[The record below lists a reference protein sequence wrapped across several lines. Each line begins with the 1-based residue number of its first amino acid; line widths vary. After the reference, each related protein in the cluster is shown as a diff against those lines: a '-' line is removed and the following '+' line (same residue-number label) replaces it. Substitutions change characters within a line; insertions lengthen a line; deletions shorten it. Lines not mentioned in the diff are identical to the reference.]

1 MKLSKLGFTTLAA
14 ALLLSISLQAK
25 NEMKNA
31 YLFGFASSFS
41 DSTVYV
47 TDIQEVDSAWFT
59 SKNKFLISRENYSSQ
74 LRDYLSEQGEEHR
87 TCVVEYAFSAKKA
100 EKAWNKL
107 YSRYAHNQK
116 KKNKQKQT
124 NELPPF
130 QIKKLTK
137 DQFSFVAV
145 SPTEQ
150 YQEDEPEKPVKKI
163 KAKKA
168 LKNQQRPQGAP
179 EGPQN
184 GQPHEGPQR
193 P

>member
-1 MKLSKLGFTTLAA
+1 MKLSKLGFTICAA
-14 ALLLSISLQAK
+14 ALLLSLSLQAK
-25 NEMKNA
+25 NEMRKA

-74 LRDYLSEQGEEHR
+74 LRDYLSGQGEDHR
-87 TCVVEYAFSAKKA
+87 TCVVEYAFNAKKA

-137 DQFSFVAV
+137 EQFSFLAV
-145 SPTEQ
+145 NPTEQ
-150 YQEDEPEKPVKKI
+150 YLEEESEKPVKKI

-179 EGPQN
+179 KGTQDR
-184 GQPHEGPQR
+184 QSHEEPQR

>member
-14 ALLLSISLQAK
+14 TLLLSISLQAK
-25 NEMKNA
+25 NEMKKA

-41 DSTVYV
+41 DSTVYI

-74 LRDYLSEQGEEHR
+74 LRDYLSAQGEEHR
-87 TCVVEYAFSAKKA
+87 TCIVEYAFNAKKA

-107 YSRYAHNQK
+107 YSRYTHNQK

-130 QIKKLTK
+130 QIKNLTK
-137 DQFSFVAV
+137 EQFCFTAV
-145 SPTEQ
+145 SPAEQ
-150 YQEDEPEKPVKKI
+150 YQEEEPEKPVKKI

-168 LKNQQRPQGAP
+168 LKKQQKSQGIQ

-184 GQPHEGPQR
+184 GQP
-193 P
+193 